1 MLSWSSWTRL
11 AARLPC
17 SASRSILLRRAE
29 MIAIS
34 LPEKRPLP
42 SSITTMA
49 TTMTRGSVMKGA

>member
-1 MLSWSSWTRL
+1 MLSCSSRTRP

-34 LPEKRPLP
+34 LPENKPLP
-42 SSITTMA
+42 SSITTIA
-49 TTMTRGSVMKGA
+49 HDDQQRL